1 MELMRFFDTHRE
13 ALTLG
18 LGALVSF
25 TIALSGWPMI
35 MAILAGLATILAM
48 RAL

>member
-1 MELMRFFDTHRE
+1 MRFFDTHQE
-13 ALTLG
+13 ALALG

-25 TIALSGWPMI
+25 AVALSGWPVI